1 MVNGKLQVCSIWS
14 DVTEQYAE
22 LNFVSMCTYDGIMLV
37 VYKHDLVLIHC
48 SLMITYVTHKAVRPG
63 ARPHVPP
70 VMAEGDFRL
79 MTPLYD
85 NLQ

>member
-1 MVNGKLQVCSIWS
+1 MSQRG
-14 DVTEQYAE
+14 VTIEFSSLLHYSLILFE
-22 LNFVSMCTYDGIMLV
+22 MLP
-37 VYKHDLVLIHC
+37 
-48 SLMITYVTHKAVRPG
+48 MTTVTHKAVRPG

-70 VMAEGDFRL
+70 VMAEDDFRL

>member
-1 MVNGKLQVCSIWS
+1 MRGHIVFGLCVLASSKLPS
-14 DVTEQYAE
+14 
-22 LNFVSMCTYDGIMLV
+22 
-37 VYKHDLVLIHC
+37 VLA
-48 SLMITYVTHKAVRPG
+48 LRFKPKDRAVTHKAVRPG
-63 ARPHVPP
+63 AQPHVPP

>member
-1 MVNGKLQVCSIWS
+1 MHVSLSRNG
-14 DVTEQYAE
+14 
-22 LNFVSMCTYDGIMLV
+22 
-37 VYKHDLVLIHC
+37 
-48 SLMITYVTHKAVRPG
+48 VTHKAVHPG

-85 NLQ
+85 NLR

>member
-1 MVNGKLQVCSIWS
+1 MEKLFNLYTNMEHSIW
-14 DVTEQYAE
+14 
-22 LNFVSMCTYDGIMLV
+22 VSAGLV
-37 VYKHDLVLIHC
+37 SVGESFADRPR
-48 SLMITYVTHKAVRPG
+48 VTHKAVRPG

-70 VMAEGDFRL
+70 VMTESGFRL

>member
-1 MVNGKLQVCSIWS
+1 MGGGGGGGGEGGEGK
-14 DVTEQYAE
+14 
-22 LNFVSMCTYDGIMLV
+22 CTYIN
-37 VYKHDLVLIHC
+37 KCFKWHF
-48 SLMITYVTHKAVRPG
+48 YVTHKAVRPG

-79 MTPLYD
+79 MTPQYD

>member
-1 MVNGKLQVCSIWS
+1 MRLMVPRLYINIRL
-14 DVTEQYAE
+14 VT
-22 LNFVSMCTYDGIMLV
+22 
-37 VYKHDLVLIHC
+37 
-48 SLMITYVTHKAVRPG
+48 VTHKAVRPG